1 MKIQINEKNR
11 DKINDVLSETA
22 GNAYAHTI
30 SVYYELEELV
40 QRAEQKL
47 DASGLLVKDRRSAR
61 LTFSPAG
68 PGSAYAKKARNI
80 TTTRVIIERGAN
92 GWLLKS
98 VERIEKPSYQK
109 EGWDMEIT
117 AEQAGIIT
125 AHAMS
130 HYSIAA

>member
-11 DKINDVLSETA
+11 HKINVVLSETA

-61 LTFSPAG
+61 LTFLPPDPARHTPRSRATSRP
-68 PGSAYAKKARNI
+68 PGSS
-80 TTTRVIIERGAN
+80 
-92 GWLLKS
+92 LS
-98 VERIEKPSYQK
+98 VAP
-109 EGWDMEIT
+109 T
-117 AEQAGIIT
+117 AG
-125 AHAMS
+125 S
-130 HYSIAA
+130 